1 MAEINI
7 EQLTEVNKQK
17 KVEIEL
23 KKQELAL
30 EKQKGRALLQN
41 LNAQKEQLALAK
53 ELNDPES
60 IQEYAAEV
68 EKAQKAYDSYTDK
81 VRQANRDINAFT
93 EEINENTKAIQEQ
106 QNALAAG
113 EQLFE
118 SLAESVLGLS
128 GKFKKL
134 AQFGDKNKVN
144 LKGFKDAALKSVTS
158 GNLLKNTIFKVAQE
172 LTNLALESD
181 KSIAQFKAQT
191 GAGDEFNET
200 IRDVAMANIAAGVS
214 FDDVAGAV
222 RSLKNEFT
230 DFTYLTQQQKEEI
243 TQTTVQLNKLGFSFG
258 TQSKIIQTATQ
269 ALGMDVGEANDLL
282 IDLAST
288 ARSLGVDVDT
298 LGGQFEANKDFIVR
312 FGEDGQEVF
321 EEMAVAAKALGTELG
336 TLIEVTEKFK
346 TFDSAAQSV
355 GRLNAILGGPFLN
368 SIDMLNASYE
378 DPIEGIK
385 LLREGFEQAGVA
397 VEDLSGAELEAFA
410 SALGLSTT
418 KTKEL
423 LGATNEDLEIQR
435 MTQEEMAEAARQ
447 AQSAMEQLSNAF
459 NSLLINGKP
468 FIDKVLVPIIE
479 AIGSVAGF
487 VAGAESALGRFV
499 TVGLAAAGVA
509 ALILAPITGG
519 TSLAIFAGLTGLAT
533 AGGIAATGGL
543 SESGKIGSAT
553 PRFEKGGTIMSEQAI
568 VHPGE
573 MLITGGQ
580 GSEVISKKD
589 FKDLIDAMKNNQQG
603 NQQIAVY
610 VGQEKI
616 DELLIKS
623 HKSVAARNA
632 FGPFSNA

>member
-7 EQLTEVNKQK
+7 EQLKEANKQK
-17 KVEIEL
+17 QIAIEL
-23 KKQELAL
+23 EMERGKS
-30 EKQKGRALLQN
+30 LLNN
-41 LNAQKEQLALAK
+41 LKIQKEQLAVAK
-53 ELNDPES
+53 ELGDPEF
-60 IQEYAAEV
+60 IQEYTAEV
-68 EKAQKAYDSYTDK
+68 AKAEKAYKSYKDSIAEATD
-81 VRQANRDINAFT
+81 
-93 EEINENTKAIQEQ
+93 EINKNTKAIQKQ
-106 QNALAAG
+106 QNAIAAG
-113 EQLFE
+113 EKIFE
-118 SLAESVLGLS
+118 SLSDSVLGLS
-128 GKFKKL
+128 GKFEKL
-134 AQFGDKNKVN
+134 AQFGDRNN
-144 LKGFKDAALKSVTS
+144 ASLKGFKDAALKSVTS
-158 GNLLKNTIFKVAQE
+158 GNLLKDTVFKVAQE
-172 LTNLALESD
+172 LTNLALEAD

-230 DFTYLTQQQKEEI
+230 DFTYLTQQQQEEI

-269 ALGMDVGEANDLL
+269 TLGMDVGEANDLL

-298 LGGQFEANKDFIVR
+298 LGGQFAANKDFIVR

-385 LLREGFEQAGVA
+385 MLREGFEQAGVA

-418 KTKEL
+418 KTIEL
-423 LGATNEDLEIQR
+423 LGKSNEELEIQR
-435 MTQEEMAEAARQ
+435 MNQEEMAEAARQ
-447 AQSAMEQLSNAF
+447 AQSVMEQLSNAF

-468 FIDKVLVPIIE
+468 FIDNVLIPMIDFL
-479 AIGSVAGF
+479 GDVAGF

-509 ALILAPITGG
+509 ALIAAPFTGG
-519 TSLAIFAGLTGLAT
+519 ASLAIWSGLAGLGV

-553 PRFEKGGTIMSEQAI
+553 PRFEQGGTIMSEQAI

-589 FKDLIDAMKNNQQG
+589 FKDLIDAMKNSQQG

-616 DELLIKS
+616 DELVVKGLNSEK
-623 HKSVAARNA
+623 ARSAFSPYTNA
-632 FGPFSNA
+632 

>member
-1 MAEINI
+1 MAEFTI
-7 EQLTEVNKQK
+7 EQLRERNKQRQ
-17 KVEIEL
+17 VEIDLIKDQGKSLLNNL
-23 KKQELAL
+23 KI
-30 EKQKGRALLQN
+30 
-41 LNAQKEQLALAK
+41 QKEQLEVAK
-53 ELNDPES
+53 ELNDPEF
-60 IQEYAAEV
+60 IQEYTTEV
-68 EKAQKAYDSYTDK
+68 AKAEKAYKSYKDSIAEATD
-81 VRQANRDINAFT
+81 
-93 EEINENTKAIQEQ
+93 EIKKNTKAIQEQ
-106 QNALAAG
+106 QDALAAG

-128 GKFKKL
+128 GGFKKL

-144 LKGFKDAALKSVTS
+144 LKGFRDAALKSVTS
-158 GNLLKNTIFKVAQE
+158 GELLKNTVFKVAQE

-200 IRDVAMANIAAGVS
+200 IRDVAMANMAAGVS
-214 FDDVAGAV
+214 FNDVAGAV

-230 DFTYLTQQQKEEI
+230 DFTYLTQQQQEEI
-243 TQTTVQLNKLGFSFG
+243 TQTTVQLEKLGFSFG
-258 TQSKIIQTATQ
+258 TQAKIIQTATQ
-269 ALGMDVGEANDLL
+269 TLGMDVGEANDLL

-288 ARSLGVDVDT
+288 ARSLGVDIDV
-298 LGGQFEANKDFIVR
+298 LGGQFAANKDFIVR

-321 EEMAVAAKALGTELG
+321 EEMAIAAKALGTELG
-336 TLIEVTEKFK
+336 TLVGVVDKFK
-346 TFDSAAQSV
+346 TFDEAGRIV
-355 GRLNAILGGPFLN
+355 GRFNAILGGPFLN
-368 SIDMLNASYE
+368 SIDMLNAAYE

-385 LLREGFEQAGVA
+385 MLRDGFDQAGKS

-410 SALGLSTT
+410 SALGLSTSET
-418 KTKEL
+418 IEL
-423 LGATNEDLEIQR
+423 LGKSNEELEIQR
-435 MTQEEMAEAARQ
+435 MNQEEMAEAARQ
-447 AQSAMEQLSNAF
+447 AQSVMDKLSNAF

-468 FIDKVLVPIIE
+468 FIDNVLIPMIDFLGDI
-479 AIGSVAGF
+479 AGF

-509 ALILAPITGG
+509 ALIAAPFTGG
-519 TSLAIFAGLTGLAT
+519 TSLAIFAGLAGLAT

-580 GSEVISKKD
+580 GSEVISKED
-589 FKDLIDAMKNNQQG
+589 FKSLVDTLKEFTSG
-603 NQQIAVY
+603 GGGPQQIAVY

-616 DELLIKS
+616 DDIVVKALDS
-623 HKSVAARNA
+623 TAGRNA
-632 FGPFSNA
+632 FSPFTNG

>member
-1 MAEINI
+1 MADIDV
-7 EQLTEVNKQK
+7 LKQK
-17 KVEIEL
+17 IEFEKQVLELQEKKRRAIQEDIDL
-23 KKQELAL
+23 KKQEIAALKLAGAATGAAEADLANLIATREL
-30 EKQKGRALLQN
+30 ETDAIRNGTEAL
-41 LNAQKEQLALAK
+41 KEYNK
-53 ELNDPES
+53 ELTE
-60 IQEYAAEV
+60 QERRL
-68 EKAQKAYDSYTDK
+68 K
-81 VRQANRDINAFT
+81 
-93 EEINENTKAIQEQ
+93 
-106 QNALAAG
+106 AG
-113 EQLFE
+113 EQLFNTL
-118 SLAESVLGLS
+118 SDSVLGLS
-128 GKFKKL
+128 GKFEKL
-134 AQFGDKNKVN
+134 AQFGDKNNVS
-144 LKGFKDAALKSVTS
+144 LKGFAAAALKSVTS
-158 GNLLKNTIFKVAQE
+158 GELLKNTVFKVAQE
-172 LTNLALESD
+172 LTNLALEAD

-230 DFTYLTQQQKEEI
+230 DFTYLTQQQQEEI

-269 ALGMDVGEANDLL
+269 TLGMDVGEANDLL

-288 ARSLGVDVDT
+288 ARTLGVDIDT

-385 LLREGFEQAGVA
+385 MLREGFEQAGVA

-418 KTKEL
+418 KTIEL
-423 LGATNEDLEIQR
+423 LGKSNEELEIQR
-435 MTQEEMAEAARQ
+435 MNQEEMAEAARQ

-479 AIGSVAGF
+479 TIGSFAGF
-487 VAGAESALGRFV
+487 IASAENALGRFI
-499 TVGLAAAGVA
+499 TVGLAAAGIA
-509 ALILAPITGG
+509 ALIAAPVTGG
-519 TSLAIFAGLTGLAT
+519 ATLAIFAGLAGLST
-533 AGGIAATGGL
+533 AGYAAATGGL

-589 FKDLIDAMKNNQQG
+589 FKDLIDAMKNSQQG

-616 DELLIKS
+616 DELVVKGLNSEK
-623 HKSVAARNA
+623 ARSAFSPYTNA
-632 FGPFSNA
+632 

>member
-1 MAEINI
+1 MAEFTI
-7 EQLTEVNKQK
+7 EQLIERNKQRQA
-17 KVEIEL
+17 EIDLIKDQGKSLLNNL
-23 KKQELAL
+23 KI
-30 EKQKGRALLQN
+30 
-41 LNAQKEQLALAK
+41 QKEQLEVAK
-53 ELNDPES
+53 ELNDPEF
-60 IQEYAAEV
+60 IQEYTTEV
-68 EKAQKAYDSYTDK
+68 AKAEKAYKSYKDSIAEATD
-81 VRQANRDINAFT
+81 
-93 EEINENTKAIQEQ
+93 EIKKNTKAIQEQ
-106 QNALAAG
+106 QDALAAG

-128 GKFKKL
+128 GGFKKL

-144 LKGFKDAALKSVTS
+144 LKGFRDAALKSVTS
-158 GNLLKNTIFKVAQE
+158 GELLKNTVFKVAQE

-200 IRDVAMANIAAGVS
+200 IRDVAMANMAAGVS
-214 FDDVAGAV
+214 FNDVAGAV

-230 DFTYLTQQQKEEI
+230 DFTYLTQQQQEEI
-243 TQTTVQLNKLGFSFG
+243 TQTTVQLEKLGFSFG
-258 TQSKIIQTATQ
+258 TQAKIIQTATQ
-269 ALGMDVGEANDLL
+269 TLGMDVGEANDLL

-288 ARSLGVDVDT
+288 ARSLGVDIDV
-298 LGGQFEANKDFIVR
+298 LGGQFAANKDFIVR

-321 EEMAVAAKALGTELG
+321 EEMAIAAKALGTELG
-336 TLIEVTEKFK
+336 TLVGVVDKFK
-346 TFDSAAQSV
+346 TFDEAGRIV
-355 GRLNAILGGPFLN
+355 GRFNAILGGPFLN
-368 SIDMLNASYE
+368 SIDMLNAAYE

-385 LLREGFEQAGVA
+385 MLRDGFDQAGKS

-410 SALGLSTT
+410 SALGLSTSET
-418 KTKEL
+418 IEL
-423 LGATNEDLEIQR
+423 LGKSNEELEIQR
-435 MTQEEMAEAARQ
+435 MNQEEMAEAARQ
-447 AQSAMEQLSNAF
+447 AQSVMDKLSNAF

-468 FIDKVLVPIIE
+468 FIDNVLIPMIDFLGDI
-479 AIGSVAGF
+479 AGF

-509 ALILAPITGG
+509 ALIAAPFTGG
-519 TSLAIFAGLTGLAT
+519 TSLAIFAGLAGLAT

-580 GSEVISKKD
+580 GSEVISKED
-589 FKDLIDAMKNNQQG
+589 FKSLVDTLKEFTSG
-603 NQQIAVY
+603 GGGPQQIAVY

-616 DELLIKS
+616 DDIVVKALDS
-623 HKSVAARNA
+623 TAGRNA
-632 FGPFSNA
+632 FSPFTNG